1 LYEGQFIMA
10 LSTTQ
15 SIWRSGGGD
24 QTRTAYCGSGVMAAQ
39 FYIDPTAADST
50 TVKIASGSTVPV
62 VLPAGAVIVEIQANA
77 AGTGGT
83 TPTFDMGWIGY
94 TNTAVSDPNGLL
106 SAADADA
113 GKQVFN
119 FASATAGDDLGVAM
133 STTQMVTLTGGATT
147 GDAATG
153 GAITGTILYFVTDPL
168 VGQQNV

>member
-1 LYEGQFIMA
+1 MA
-10 LSTTQ
+10 VSTTQ

-24 QTRTAYCGSGVMAAQ
+24 QSRTAYCGSGIMAAS
-39 FYIDPTAADST
+39 FYIADASPATAGTNVAVSSALSST
-50 TVKIASGSTVPV
+50 PLI
-62 VLPAGAVIVEIQANA
+62 LPAGAVIVQINA
-77 AGTGGT
+77 LCAATGGT

-94 TNTAVSDPNGLL
+94 TDTTASDPNGLL

-113 GKQVFN
+113 GKQVFD
-119 FASATAGDDLGVAM
+119 FSSAVAGDDLGTTM

-153 GAITGTILYFVTDPL
+153 GSITGQILYYVTDPY

>member
-1 LYEGQFIMA
+1 MA

-24 QTRTAYCGSGVMAAQ
+24 QTRTAYCGSGVMVAE
-39 FYIDPTAADST
+39 FYINPAAADT
-50 TVKIASGSTVPV
+50 TTAKISSAANAPAV
-62 VLPAGAVIVEIQANA
+62 VLPAGAVVLEIQANA

-94 TNTAVSDPNGLL
+94 ENTAQSDPNGLI
-106 SAADADA
+106 AAGDADA

-119 FASATAGDDLGVAM
+119 FASATAGDDLGLVMQA
-133 STTQMVTLTGGATT
+133 TQMVTITGGATT

-153 GAITGTILYFVTDPL
+153 GTITGKIIYYVTDPL
-168 VGQQNV
+168 LGQQNV

>member
-1 LYEGQFIMA
+1 MA

-24 QTRTAYCGSGVMAAQ
+24 NTRTAYCGTGLMAAQ
-39 FYIDPTAADST
+39 FYIDPSAADTT
-50 TVKIASGSTVPV
+50 TVKVSSAAGAPAV
-62 VLPAGAVIVEIQANA
+62 VLPAGAVVVEIQANA

-119 FASATAGDDLGVAM
+119 WASATAGDDLGVAM
-133 STTQMVTLTGGATT
+133 SLTQMVTLTGGATT
-147 GDAATG
+147 GDGPTG
-153 GAITGTILYFVTDPL
+153 GAITGTILYYVTDPL
-168 VGQQNV
+168 IGQQNV

>member
-1 LYEGQFIMA
+1 MA
-10 LSTTQ
+10 VSTTQ

-24 QTRTAYCGSGVMAAQ
+24 NTRTAYCGTGLMVAQ

-50 TVKIASGSTVPV
+50 SVKISSASGAPAV
-62 VLPAGAVIVEIQANA
+62 VLPIGAVVVQINANA

-94 TNTAVSDPNGLL
+94 TDTSVVDQNGLL

-113 GKQVFN
+113 GKQVFTW
-119 FASATAGDDLGVAM
+119 ATSTVPGVSLGSVM

-153 GAITGTILYFVTDPL
+153 GSITGQILYYVTDPL

>member
-1 LYEGQFIMA
+1 MA

-39 FYIDPTAADST
+39 FYINPAAADTT
-50 TVKIASGSTVPV
+50 TVKISSTSTVPV

-94 TNTAVSDPNGLL
+94 TDSTAVDANGLL

-119 FASATAGDDLGVAM
+119 WASATAGDDLGLTM

-168 VGQQNV
+168 IGQQNV

>member
-1 LYEGQFIMA
+1 MA

-24 QTRTAYCGSGVMAAQ
+24 NTRTAYCGTGLMAAQ
-39 FYIDPTAADST
+39 FYIDPSAADTT
-50 TVKIASGSTVPV
+50 TVKVSSAAGAPAV
-62 VLPAGAVIVEIQANA
+62 VLPAGAVVVEIQANA

-133 STTQMVTLTGGATT
+133 SLTQMVTLTGGATT
-147 GDAATG
+147 GDGPTG
-153 GAITGTILYFVTDPL
+153 GAITGTILYYVTDPL